1 MRGIMS
7 DMQHETTQKTAVAWA
22 VVILIAGLA
31 GWYGYVRYHTA
42 PTNTATTTPSYD
54 LATITPTTNG
64 SASTTAIE
72 AVYKVI
78 PKTNWDAVVAPD
90 YKTAI
95 AYSSSTTE
103 SVRTQLESSF
113 TALQK
118 QFATDPKNFRSWVT
132 LGALHKMGGD
142 YSFAASVWE
151 YLTKVAPVSPTP
163 FYNLGDLYQNS
174 LHDYAKAELAYL
186 QAMKLLPTDTNTYRS
201 LFVMYENQYKTNT
214 NAAEEILKKGIAANP
229 KAYDLQVMLARYYKE
244 HGRTAEAAS
253 MYEVAAKNAETAG
266 QKDVAAQIRAEATQ

>member
-1 MRGIMS
+1 MP
-7 DMQHETTQKTAVAWA
+7 DMQHETTQKTVAAWA
-22 VVILIAGLA
+22 IAILIAGLA

-42 PTNTATTTPSYD
+42 PVNTTITTPSYNID
-54 LATITPTTNG
+54 TTATSTVHG
-64 SASTTAIE
+64 MASTTPVEIT
-72 AVYKVI
+72 YKVI
-78 PKTNWDAVVAPD
+78 QKTDWSAAVAPD
-90 YKTAI
+90 YKTTI
-95 AYSSSTTE
+95 AYSSSTVE
-103 SVRTQLESSF
+103 SLRTQLEVSF
-113 TALQK
+113 EALQG

-132 LGALHKMGGD
+132 LGALHKMGGN

-151 YLTKVAPVSPTP
+151 YLTKVAPASPTP

-174 LHDYAKAELAYL
+174 LHDYTKAESAYL

-253 MYEVAAKNAETAG
+253 MFEAAAKNAETAG
-266 QKDVAAQIRAEATQ
+266 QKDIAAQIRAEATQ